1 MNVERFVSARADD
14 WAALEALAQRAQ
26 GRGERLSPPEVLR
39 LGHLYR
45 SASADLAVARRRYPD
60 APGTARLQA
69 LVAQGHGLVYGKAGR
84 QDPIRRFVTTRFWQR
99 VRAGGRCLAL
109 SGGILVGFAALGALW
124 AAVDPVAAA
133 GILPAGFHASAHPGA
148 NGVVGISIPARS
160 GLAVAIFTNNIT
172 VSLEVLAGGFT
183 LGLLSAYVL
192 ATNGAMVGVLG
203 VLELKAGGFEQFV
216 RLIVPHGLLELSCIA
231 VSGSAGLLVARAL
244 IDPGPRTRGE
254 ALADL
259 VPLIGDTI
267 LGVAGCLV
275 VAGLTEGIVT
285 TWDLPLGLALGIG
298 LFLGGG
304 FWALVVWRGRGD
316 SRAAG
321 AGAGAGAG
329 TATVA
334 GVADGS
340 GHGPGAA
347 ASATAGPAAST

>member
-1 MNVERFVSARADD
+1 MNVERFVSLRADD
-14 WAALEALAQRAQ
+14 WAALETLAQRAR
-26 GRGERLSPPEVLR
+26 GRGERLSPAEVLR

-45 SASADLAVARRRYPD
+45 SAAADLAVARRRYPE
-60 APGTARLQA
+60 APGTARLQT

-84 QDPIRRFVTTRFWQR
+84 QDPVRRFVTTRFWQR

-124 AAVDPVAAA
+124 ASVEPVAAA
-133 GILPAGFHASAHPGA
+133 GILPAGFHASAHPGV

-160 GLAVAIFTNNIT
+160 GLAVAIFTNNIV

-183 LGLLSAYVL
+183 LGLLTAYAL

-231 VSGSAGLLVARAL
+231 VAGSAGLMIARAL
-244 IDPGPRTRGE
+244 VDPGRRTRAE
-254 ALADL
+254 ALTDL
-259 VPLIGDTI
+259 VPCVGDII

-275 VAGLTEGIVT
+275 IAGLTEGIVT

-298 LFLGGG
+298 LLLAGG
-304 FWALVVWRGRGD
+304 FWGLVVWRGRGIP
-316 SRAAG
+316 SARAG
-321 AGAGAGAG
+321 G
-329 TATVA
+329 
-334 GVADGS
+334 
-340 GHGPGAA
+340 GAA
-347 ASATAGPAAST
+347 RAGPAAST